1 MAQHQKM
8 PTDSSGIWHSHS
20 CNSVLKL
27 KMPFKKPDFTID
39 DAFSESAEDKIR
51 LYTRTSES
59 VPLTEETIQVHS
71 NLSISAEELNL
82 IKLKRVPPWS
92 CSQHVINIR
101 KSRLGFLTLEVL
113 RVIQR
118 QCLSAALPAQ
128 PHLSS
133 RPKPS
138 RIPPCRWGPVHLWQL
153 ARGGRYIDENLVK
166 ADKLEFLKL
175 SATYRYRKI
184 YIWN

>member
-1 MAQHQKM
+1 MSFEEHILSVHHLVSETHVAGFILAKW
-8 PTDSSGIWHSHS
+8 PSIKRCPRIVRGSDILILAT
-20 CNSVLKL
+20 VLKL

-118 QCLSAALPAQ
+118 PYL
-128 PHLSS
+128 
-133 RPKPS
+133 
-138 RIPPCRWGPVHLWQL
+138 
-153 ARGGRYIDENLVK
+153 
-166 ADKLEFLKL
+166 
-175 SATYRYRKI
+175 
-184 YIWN
+184 